1 MVLLMLQACYCCSLL
16 KKRGYKGCLKRD
28 FSKETKALLDKLL
41 VEIGSARAKDVIID
55 VSRVVV

>member
-1 MVLLMLQACYCCSLL
+1 MIQSCWCCMLL
-16 KKRGYKGCLKRD
+16 KKRGYEGCLKRD

-41 VEIGSARAKDVIID
+41 VEIGSPRALDVIVD